1 MLRFLA
7 VVMVVCFA
15 VPATADTLS
24 WSWTPPDSRV
34 DGTPLTAEEI
44 AGYHFM
50 INGVLVVDNTVLG
63 DVPVLLS
70 DGLNTMDYVAAAGT
84 ICAQFATVDTEA
96 RESDFTEPEA
106 ACKES
111 KTRPGK
117 PFNLEVTIVPPGQ
130 AK

>member
-1 MLRFLA
+1 MKYLLLLA
-7 VVMVVCFA
+7 VLLTGS
-15 VPATADTLS
+15 ATADTLS
-24 WSWTPPDSRV
+24 WSWTPPDARV
-34 DGTPLTAEEI
+34 DGTPLPAEEI

-50 INGVLVVDNTVLG
+50 INGALIMENTLLG

-106 ACKES
+106 ACKKS
-111 KTRPGK
+111 KARPGK